1 MKQRL
6 CILVLLKLESTVE
19 VYMRSFFEIVY
30 NFNVWL
36 YFNLF
41 VKYCSVKLAFL
52 DLYIKLLD
60 FQQER
65 RLRRLALL
73 EKELEMHKKVYGK

>member
-6 CILVLLKLESTVE
+6 CILVLWKLESTVE

-30 NFNVWL
+30 NFNFWL
-36 YFNLF
+36 YFNLI

-52 DLYIKLLD
+52 DLYIKILD

-65 RLRRLALL
+65 RHRRLALL

>member
-1 MKQRL
+1 MQ
-6 CILVLLKLESTVE
+6 
-19 VYMRSFFEIVY
+19 SFFETIY
-30 NFNVWL
+30 NFNFWL

-73 EKELEMHKKVYGK
+73 EKELEIHKKKV

>member
-1 MKQRL
+1 
-6 CILVLLKLESTVE
+6 
-19 VYMRSFFEIVY
+19 MRSFFETIY
-30 NFNVWL
+30 NLNFWL